1 MRALALALILAAG
14 AAAAAPPE
22 ISLRPAPRPVDVA
35 ERVATAVAEATT
47 RRGTEAVAVQ
57 RNLVRLSPRPEVR
70 PENVRRR
77 SVVRAVG
84 TQLRPPG
91 PVAGSICGLRSI
103 RGERLRPIAGRVSA
117 CGVAEPVR
125 VSSVAGLRLS
135 QAAIMDC
142 PTAQALNAWAERGV
156 KPAIG
161 RLGGGPVGLRVAAHY
176 ACRTRNGQSGAK
188 VSEHGKGRAVDIS
201 AIELANGQA
210 LTVLHGWRS
219 AQHGRR
225 LKAMH
230 QAACGPFGTVLGP
243 NSDRFHQDHFHFD
256 TAQYRSGT
264 YCR

>member
-1 MRALALALILAAG
+1 MRGLVFALCLAAG
-14 AAAAAPPE
+14 AAAASPPE
-22 ISLRPAPRPVDVA
+22 TSLRPPARSSDLPKA
-35 ERVATAVAEATT
+35 ERVAAAVVSS
-47 RRGTEAVAVQ
+47 RGVRSVEVQ
-57 RNLVRLSPRPEVR
+57 RNLVRFSPRPEDR

-77 SVVRAVG
+77 AVVRASG
-84 TQLRPPG
+84 IRMRPPG
-91 PVAGSICGLRSI
+91 PTAGSICGRRSI
-103 RGERLRPIAGRVSA
+103 RGERLRRISGRIPA
-117 CGVAEPVR
+117 CGIAEPVR
-125 VSSVAGLRLS
+125 VHSVAGLRLS

-142 PTAQALNAWAERGV
+142 PTAIALNAWAERGL

-176 ACRTRNGQSGAK
+176 ACRTRNNQRGAK

-201 AIELANGQA
+201 AIELANGQS
-210 LTVLHGWRS
+210 LTVLHGWRG
-219 AQHGRR
+219 QHSRR

-256 TAQYRSGT
+256 TARYRSGT